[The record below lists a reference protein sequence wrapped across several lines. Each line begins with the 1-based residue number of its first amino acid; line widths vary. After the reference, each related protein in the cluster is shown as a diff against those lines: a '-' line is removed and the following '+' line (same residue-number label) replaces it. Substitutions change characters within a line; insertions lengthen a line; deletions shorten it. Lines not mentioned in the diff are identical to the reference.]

1 MKEHKRRNRSLFQNY
16 LASYVGIAFIS
27 CALIGMLLFFFS
39 VHELNIAQYRSTEHK
54 AQLLMDE
61 LNNQYRAMQ
70 SIVDDVTVDIIFK
83 PTYYRRNKYYEI
95 SIVEKLKQYNFWE
108 TFIGEPFLVYRDSDS
123 IFHQSGVQTPRT
135 FFRSTLHTEENGQL
149 SVIQAIQT
157 QTVLPLE
164 DSDAF
169 LLLFPVHS
177 LPLRQPYGD
186 IIVCFFVDR
195 SEMLSRLNAASGSIE
210 AELRVFFGSE
220 CVVETAGSLGNPT
233 PDWLLRGQA
242 FSIEVYSRNSEYG
255 FVTFLSQLN
264 LWAILF
270 CVIFS
275 LALAVYLAW
284 RSYRPIQDIARR
296 YGNGEPD
303 ANELIHL
310 EKSIKTI
317 LQRNANI
324 SRQIAEQNTYLR
336 RQLLEVVVNGA
347 QNSETCRQLASLGFR
362 TDDNYYIVFIL
373 RSTSALSDTQQERLL
388 TLLEDLSDESRCI
401 SAFSPHDDPQ
411 TIAIVSSASR
421 ARVEE
426 AAELIN
432 DLTSTFSEGI
442 QITAGDVCESVERIS
457 ASWIE
462 ADIASRCYDSANHI
476 GLDVLGFHYVL
487 ARNLVDAASRCDSNT
502 AHTALQ
508 EFVHTLETLSRPVM
522 RYSCA
527 NLLRMLISANA
538 ESHRT
543 LSQSEM
549 NRALTA
555 FSPSIFEE
563 ACGNLIDQMIQQI
576 AEEQQRLSQDTSA
589 AIIHYIHQSY
599 ANPDLNVAYLVEHF
613 RLPAREINQFCHDQV
628 HASTKEYIITYRIE
642 QAKRKLVE
650 ENHSIAEVA
659 LEVGYQNI
667 SLFIKV
673 FKNKTGVTP
682 SVYRTEARANAVLLP
697 Q

>member
-1 MKEHKRRNRSLFQNY
+1 MRESKRRNRSLFQNY

-39 VHELNIAQYRSTEHK
+39 VRELNIAQYKSTEHK

-61 LNNQYRAMQ
+61 LNSQYNAMQ

-95 SIVEKLKQYNFWE
+95 SIVEKLNQYNFWG
-108 TFIGEPFLVYRDSDS
+108 TFIGEPFLIYRDSDS

-135 FFRSTLHTEENGQL
+135 FFRSTLRTEETGQL
-149 SVIQAIQT
+149 SFIQGVQS
-157 QTVLPLE
+157 QTVLPLD

-195 SEMLSRLNAASGSIE
+195 SEMLNRLNAASGSIE
-210 AELRVFFGSE
+210 ADFRVFFGSD
-220 CVVETAGSLGNPT
+220 CIVETAASHENQT

-255 FVTFLSQLN
+255 FVTLLSQLN

-284 RSYRPIQDIARR
+284 RSYRPIQDIAQR
-296 YGNGEPD
+296 YGNGERS

-310 EKSIKTI
+310 EKTIETI

-324 SRQIAEQNTYLR
+324 SCQIAAQNTYLR
-336 RQLLEVVVNGA
+336 RQLLEILIKGA
-347 QNSETCRQLASLGFR
+347 QNSETSRQLASLGFH

-373 RSTSALSDTQQERLL
+373 RSTAPLSDAQQEKLL
-388 TLLEDLSDESRCI
+388 TLLEDLSDESHHI

-411 TIAIVSSASR
+411 TIAIVGSPSR
-421 ARVEE
+421 ANVEE
-426 AAELIN
+426 ASELIN
-432 DLTSTFSEGI
+432 DLTSTFSENF

-462 ADIASRCYDSANHI
+462 ADIASRCYDSTSHM

-487 ARNLVDAASRCDSNT
+487 ARNLVDAASRCDSET
-502 AHTALQ
+502 AHAALQ
-508 EFVHTLETLSRPVM
+508 EFVHTQETLSRPVM

-555 FSPSIFEE
+555 FSPSIFKE

-576 AEEQQRLSQDTSA
+576 TEEQQRLSQDTAA
-589 AIIHYIHQSY
+589 AIIHYIHQNY
-599 ANPDLNVAYLVEHF
+599 ANPDLNVAYLVEQF
-613 RLPAREINQFCHDQV
+613 RLPAREINLLCHEQV

-650 ENHSIAEVA
+650 ENHSIADVA

-673 FKNKTGVTP
+673 FKNKTGLTP
-682 SVYRTEARANAVLLP
+682 SVYRTETRANAAHLP
-697 Q
+697 L